1 MVRPLLGLTIVIV
14 MHVLLTICKLGISTF
29 LLYLDYLF
37 LDYYAL
43 AIPVI

>member
-1 MVRPLLGLTIVIV
+1 MLRGGPEDIGGGGTTNVLT
-14 MHVLLTICKLGISTF
+14 GISTF
-29 LLYLDYLF
+29 MLYLDNLY